1 DAALTSELTGPPLV
15 PFDLSQLATGQ
26 AFDGIGFRASPYAG
40 FNSQFAP
47 RWVAG
52 IEGDAGF
59 ARQTSTRASFAVP
72 FTLSEAD
79 LGANNRFAV
88 RTAWDASLRGRLGFL
103 LTPSTLVYATGG
115 VAWQHYDATA
125 SCDCSALLVLSPK
138 IVSNSATKAGWTI
151 GGGLETALW
160 GHWLARAE

>member
-1 DAALTSELTGPPLV
+1 MRRELLELTGPPLV

-40 FNSQFAP
+40 FNWQFAP

-72 FTLSEAD
+72 FPLSEAD
-79 LGANNRFAV
+79 LGASNRFAV

-103 LTPSTLVYATGG
+103 LTPSTLVYARTGRCR
-115 VAWQHYDATA
+115 VAALR
-125 SCDCSALLVLSPK
+125 CDCVVRLQRF
-138 IVSNSATKAGWTI
+138 
-151 GGGLETALW
+151 
-160 GHWLARAE
+160 ARFVAQDRF